1 MANEIFIKTL
11 KNKIGKCLTLISKN
25 VYIDKLGNIVN
36 ECNNTYHKTIK
47 MKPAD
52 VKLSTYIDL
61 KVANN
66 DKNSK
71 FEVAMYESE
80 WSWNVCMKCKN
91 IKTRKQ
97 FCKSLHSKLVWRIF
111 CYWKS

>member
-1 MANEIFIKTL
+1 MASEIFIKTL
-11 KNKIGKCLTLISKN
+11 KNKIGKCLTLIFKN

-61 KVANN
+61 KVAYN
-66 DKNSK
+66 DNNSK

-80 WSWNVCMKCKN
+80 
-91 IKTRKQ
+91 
-97 FCKSLHSKLVWRIF
+97 
-111 CYWKS
+111 